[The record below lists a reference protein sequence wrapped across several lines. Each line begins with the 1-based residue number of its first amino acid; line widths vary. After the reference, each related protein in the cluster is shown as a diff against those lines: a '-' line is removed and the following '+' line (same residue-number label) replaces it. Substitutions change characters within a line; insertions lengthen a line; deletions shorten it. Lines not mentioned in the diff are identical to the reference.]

1 MCGQLEEQWR
11 GRSRSTG
18 CPVRGCGVAGSGRFD
33 VFVSYAHN
41 DARWATPLSENLH
54 RLGLDVWLDQ
64 WELAGGQQVASRLQ
78 DGLATAGAVV
88 TVVSQHWVQSGW
100 CGEEFAAAV
109 TAAVERGQRL
119 IPVLVGEVELPP
131 FIASRLYI
139 DFRHV
144 ASPAQY
150 EDLVRQLERAVRG
163 LPSAQRPVRDGVPV
177 VPDTVTYRPDGPTQA
192 ELRIGASFVTFS
204 TAKGEASSP
213 PRGVDRGLKQRLWM
227 LQRARVRAMGGLATR
242 RLLPLEE
249 TASLGGPAGAL
260 AAVGEALGERFVRG
274 AVAAALARE
283 EQLARA
289 RHASLRIGLA
299 VDDPEC
305 VDLPW
310 ESLAIAG
317 MTRPLALSE
326 QVELYRT
333 VRGESAPVAVR
344 VPGPLRILAVVAS
357 PESGGGELLDYE
369 RELSRILD
377 AVDPARSGQ
386 GAYVRVLNWG
396 SLAEI
401 RTALEQERFH
411 ILHLSCH
418 AEPGILLL
426 EDERGQADE
435 VDAQRFMRDAL
446 PTDRGVPLVVLA
458 GCSTALTPAPSHT
471 EPSQQQPPEGEQ
483 DAAATGSDPVDPD
496 AERRVLAGLARELLA
511 RGVPAVLAMTE
522 AVTDH
527 YATELAAET
536 YRALAQAEHPIP
548 LTALSQTRRTLEA
561 RRRKL
566 PESDPRAAWPEWA
579 TPALF
584 LAGPPL
590 PLFDRAHS
598 ADRVPQVAEAVL
610 DEGMVVR
617 KVGEFVGRRAE
628 LRRLLSALRD
638 PQRAGVLVHGI
649 GGVGK
654 STLAAELLHHYGTQ
668 GRLIVPVA
676 ASTTRTVDA
685 VLEALRQRLNTH
697 CTDEGLPDAD
707 PLRRATVALTDARV
721 PWRERWELVRQNVLP
736 RLPALMLVDNAED
749 LLTRTPSGDGRQLDD
764 PELAEL
770 LTAWT
775 AASPRTRLLV
785 TSRYPFSLPRHA
797 HRRLTV
803 HHLGP
808 LSLAETR
815 KLIWRLPGL
824 DALSPADQQRA
835 YTDVGGHPR
844 ALEYLDALLRGGQA
858 RFPDIADRME
868 TALENRGIPDPERWL
883 ADVKGDLD
891 AALAETVTL
900 AVDDILLDTLLDQL
914 DTVPRARALLD
925 GMAVYRTPVDRTG
938 AAWQLSDLTTP
949 PELDPALY
957 LRLQTVTARITEAR
971 AAGTGLDNDD
981 DLPPETVAEY
991 EAVQKELQRPPV
1003 DLDTQA
1009 EIALKGLL
1017 DLGLVSPAPAPQD
1030 EPGNPPTG
1038 LTVHHWTA
1046 DALRR
1051 RAHPDTL
1058 RAAHNGAAAY
1068 WQWRVN
1074 IWPQP
1079 PTNDII
1085 QLIEARHHH
1094 HQADDLDQADTVT
1107 DHVCS
1112 QLHTWG
1118 AWDWEQ
1124 SLLEE
1129 SLTWAPAHSY
1139 SAATYIHQLGII
1151 AQERGDYQQA
1161 EERYRASLTILEE
1174 LGDRSGIASSYHQ
1187 LGMIAQERGDYQQAE
1202 ERYRASLT
1210 ILEELGDR
1218 SGIANSYHQLGIIAQ
1233 ERGDYQQAEE
1243 RYRAS
1248 LTIAE
1253 ELGDRS
1259 GIASSYHQLGI
1270 IAELRGDYQ
1279 QAEERY
1285 RASLTIAE
1293 ELGDRSGIANSYHQ
1307 LGIIAEERGD
1317 YQQAEERY
1325 RASLTIKEELG
1336 DRSGIANSYHQLG
1349 RIAQERG
1356 GYQQAEER
1364 YRASLTIKEELGD
1377 RSGIASS
1384 YHQLGIIAELR
1395 GDYQQAEERY
1405 RASLTI
1411 AEELGNRSGI
1421 ASSYHQLGIIAQER
1435 GDYQQAEERYR
1446 ASLTIKEELGNRS
1459 GIANSYGQLGVLRT
1473 EQERPAEGVPY
1484 TLRALALQ
1492 LEIGS
1497 PADGS
1502 LYWLSR
1508 QRTLLGDTAF
1518 RSLLNDLL
1526 TADTAAAV
1534 MNATQPQEEP
1544 PPHDGAIGPSGP
1556 ASTDQE

>member
-1 MCGQLEEQWR
+1 M
-11 GRSRSTG
+11 
-18 CPVRGCGVAGSGRFD
+18 ADAGRFD
-33 VFVSYAHN
+33 VFVSYAHK
-41 DARWATPLSENLH
+41 DAPWATTLSENLH
-54 RLGLDVWLDQ
+54 QLGLDVWLDR
-64 WELAGGQQVASRLQ
+64 WELVAGQRVASRLQ

-88 TVVSQHWVQSGW
+88 TVVSRHWVESGW

-109 TAAVERGQRL
+109 TNAVEHGQCL
-119 IPVLVGEVELPP
+119 IPVVLGEVELPP

-139 DFRHV
+139 DFRHA
-144 ASPAQY
+144 ASSAQY

-163 LPSAQRPVRDGVPV
+163 RPSAKPPKRDGVLV
-177 VPDTVTYRPDGPTQA
+177 VPDTVAYRPDGPTQA
-192 ELRIGASFVTFS
+192 ELWIAAGSVTFS
-204 TAKGEASSP
+204 ASGGEVSCP
-213 PRGVDRGLKQRLWM
+213 PRGLDRGLEQRLWM
-227 LQRARVRAMGGLATR
+227 LHRARVRALGGLATR

-249 TASLGGPAGAL
+249 AAALGGPAGAL
-260 AAVGEALGERFVRG
+260 AAVGEALGERFVCG
-274 AVAAALARE
+274 AVAEALVRE
-283 EQLARA
+283 ERLARA

-333 VRGESAPVAVR
+333 VRVESAPVAVR

-369 RELSRILD
+369 GELSRILD

-401 RTALEQERFH
+401 RAALEQERFH

-418 AEPGILLL
+418 AKPGILLL
-426 EDERGQADE
+426 ENERGQADE
-435 VDAQRFMRDAL
+435 VDAQRFMSDAL

-458 GCSTALTPAPSHT
+458 GCSTARTPAP
-471 EPSQQQPPEGEQ
+471 PEGEQEEESEQ
-483 DAAATGSDPVDPD
+483 DAAATGSAPVDPD
-496 AERRVLAGLARELLA
+496 AEGRVLAGLARELLA

-527 YATELAAET
+527 YATELAAEI
-536 YRALAQAEHPIP
+536 YRTLAQAEHPNP
-548 LTALSQTRRTLEA
+548 LTALSQARRTLEA
-561 RRRKL
+561 RRREL

-590 PLFDRAHS
+590 PLVDRAHS
-598 ADRVPQVAEAVL
+598 VDRVPQVAEAVL

-654 STLAAELLHHYGTQ
+654 STLAAELLHHYGTH

-685 VLEALRQRLNTH
+685 VLEALRQRLNTY
-697 CTDEGLPDAD
+697 CTDEGLPDTD

-721 PWRERWELVRQNVLP
+721 PWRERWQLVRQNVLP
-736 RLPALMLVDNAED
+736 RVSALMLVDNAED
-749 LLTRTPSGDGRQLDD
+749 LLTRTPSGDGWQLDD

-770 LTAWT
+770 LAAWT

-785 TSRYPFSLPRHA
+785 TSRYPFRLPRQVQ
-797 HRRLTV
+797 RRLTV

-824 DALSPADQQRA
+824 DALNPADQQRA

-900 AVDDILLDTLLDQL
+900 AVDDILLDTLLEQL
-914 DTVPRARALLD
+914 DAVPGARALLD

-938 AAWQLSDLTTP
+938 AAWQLSDLTAS
-949 PELDPALY
+949 PEPDPALY
-957 LRLQTVTARITEAR
+957 QRLQTVVERITEAR
-971 AAGTGLDNDD
+971 AAGAGMDNDD
-981 DLPPETVAEY
+981 DLPPETVTEY
-991 EAVQKELQRPPV
+991 EAVWKELQRPPV
-1003 DLDTQA
+1003 DLDAQA

-1058 RAAHNGAAAY
+1058 KAAHCRAAAY

-1079 PTNDII
+1079 PADDITH
-1085 QLIEARHHH
+1085 LIEARHHH
-1094 HQADDLDQADTVT
+1094 HQASDLDQADTVT
-1107 DHVCS
+1107 WRACS

-1129 SLTWAPAHSY
+1129 SLTWAPARSY
-1139 SAATYIHQLGII
+1139 SAATCIHQLGII
-1151 AQERGDYQQA
+1151 AQERGDYQQAEERYRAALTIKEELGNRPGIASSYHQLGIIAQLRGDYQQA

-1174 LGDRSGIASSYHQ
+1174 LGDRA
-1187 LGMIAQERGDYQQAE
+1187 
-1202 ERYRASLT
+1202 
-1210 ILEELGDR
+1210 
-1218 SGIANSYHQLGIIAQ
+1218 
-1233 ERGDYQQAEE
+1233 
-1243 RYRAS
+1243 
-1248 LTIAE
+1248 
-1253 ELGDRS
+1253 

-1285 RASLTIAE
+1285 RASLTILE
-1293 ELGDRSGIANSYHQ
+1293 ELGNRAGIAISYHQ
-1307 LGIIAEERGD
+1307 LGM
-1317 YQQAEERY
+1317 
-1325 RASLTIKEELG
+1325 
-1336 DRSGIANSYHQLG
+1336 
-1349 RIAQERG
+1349 IAQ
-1356 GYQQAEER
+1356 
-1364 YRASLTIKEELGD
+1364 
-1377 RSGIASS
+1377 
-1384 YHQLGIIAELR
+1384 LR

-1411 AEELGNRSGI
+1411 LEELGNRAGI
-1421 ASSYHQLGIIAQER
+1421 ASSYHQLGIIAQLR

-1446 ASLTIKEELGNRS
+1446 ASLTIKEELGNRA
-1459 GIANSYGQLGVLRT
+1459 GIASSYHQLGRIA
-1473 EQERPAEGVPY
+1473 QERGDYQQAEERYRASLTIKKELGNRAGIASSY
-1484 TLRALALQ
+1484 HQLGMIAELR
-1492 LEIGS
+1492 
-1497 PADGS
+1497 
-1502 LYWLSR
+1502 
-1508 QRTLLGDTAF
+1508 GDYQQA
-1518 RSLLNDLL
+1518 
-1526 TADTAAAV
+1526 
-1534 MNATQPQEEP
+1534 EERYR
-1544 PPHDGAIGPSGP
+1544 
-1556 ASTDQE
+1556 AS